1 MSEITQTAGTAGNVK
16 LKIVRERKPKAKP
29 GPGSFRY
36 GTHSAATATPATIYG
51 PCSLHVDID
60 SRSVI
65 GDASEAG
72 PIRAFCDGFA
82 AFPEL
87 CSVKSYGVSKGTW
100 TVSLDLASDEKAVDD
115 PFISEMSRQFTA
127 FFDASPVLKREFGA
141 GKARYRV
148 LNGGTTVDDGPLN

>member
-1 MSEITQTAGTAGNVK
+1 MLEITQTAGTAGNVK
-16 LKIVRERKPKAKP
+16 PKIVRERKPKAKP

-36 GTHSAATATPATIYG
+36 GTHSTATVTLASIYG
-51 PCSLHVDID
+51 PCSLHVEID

-87 CSVKSYGVSKGTW
+87 TGAATVGVTH
-100 TVSLDLASDEKAVDD
+100 
-115 PFISEMSRQFTA
+115 
-127 FFDASPVLKREFGA
+127 VL
-141 GKARYRV
+141 
-148 LNGGTTVDDGPLN
+148 